1 MTNLNI
7 AVLASKSDYNIR
19 GIELSIESGVLPAQ
33 IHIVLSNKKCK
44 CIDYCKSKKIKNT
57 ICLWDEKKQ
66 TREQYDNSL
75 LKILSNYKI
84 DVIILSEW
92 DHAFTSIF
100 TKNYTKII
108 KINKVYSQKLNLVN
122 QTKHI
127 FNALVNNRIKSVVA
141 SLELINTASGSRNI
155 INELVIPYK
164 KTLTE
169 ADFHILV
176 DKYENGCLINGLIN
190 YINTLNKEKEEDL
203 FNNENIIHTS
213 AFKTIRYIGFNMMLI
228 QYMDTETVSN
238 LQRCS
243 IKNKAKFN
251 SLVNQWWF
259 NKSEHIIKNHYIWN
273 DGKFMVVKKTTPIR
287 YIFEVHGFLANTL
300 NTKLFD
306 MYKSNEIN
314 IYDDT
319 KDLKQY
325 YKLLSPKV
333 NIIDKNTNKGVSIE
347 YVLANSTLTNKTIN
361 NLINICQQLYNL
373 AYSLRDTLGLTLACA
388 QYEFGLD
395 HNNNIILIDDI
406 HSYNNSVYW
415 VNQSSLYDEKD
426 PSIYNINV
434 IYNWLITNCSD
445 INKDI
450 PAIPSVIISEAT
462 DSYHNYISRLYTI
475 DDRTK
480 CSGLNLPQRSDSW
493 SWSTAKN
500 IYLNYNH
507 DNMVCLVTNNKDD
520 TVINKTIKL
529 FKDIGIYTNVFEAS
543 PYKDIIKLISHIKQH
558 DSYTKQMIWVALSS
572 DINPICGIISANSRH
587 PVINCPIS
595 IDNRFSLQ
603 SLLSAI
609 QQYKDSPVLT
619 ILDYNNLPGAC
630 SKIFTA

>member
-7 AVLASKSDYNIR
+7 AVLASKSEYNIR
-19 GIELSIESGVLPAQ
+19 GIELAIESGVLPAQ

-66 TREQYDNSL
+66 SREQYDNSL

-213 AFKTIRYIGFNMMLI
+213 AFKTIRYIGFNMMMI

-238 LQRCS
+238 
-243 IKNKAKFN
+243 
-251 SLVNQWWF
+251 
-259 NKSEHIIKNHYIWN
+259 
-273 DGKFMVVKKTTPIR
+273 
-287 YIFEVHGFLANTL
+287 
-300 NTKLFD
+300 
-306 MYKSNEIN
+306 
-314 IYDDT
+314 
-319 KDLKQY
+319 
-325 YKLLSPKV
+325 
-333 NIIDKNTNKGVSIE
+333 
-347 YVLANSTLTNKTIN
+347 
-361 NLINICQQLYNL
+361 
-373 AYSLRDTLGLTLACA
+373 
-388 QYEFGLD
+388 
-395 HNNNIILIDDI
+395 
-406 HSYNNSVYW
+406 
-415 VNQSSLYDEKD
+415 
-426 PSIYNINV
+426 
-434 IYNWLITNCSD
+434 
-445 INKDI
+445 
-450 PAIPSVIISEAT
+450 
-462 DSYHNYISRLYTI
+462 
-475 DDRTK
+475 
-480 CSGLNLPQRSDSW
+480 
-493 SWSTAKN
+493 
-500 IYLNYNH
+500 
-507 DNMVCLVTNNKDD
+507 
-520 TVINKTIKL
+520 
-529 FKDIGIYTNVFEAS
+529 
-543 PYKDIIKLISHIKQH
+543 
-558 DSYTKQMIWVALSS
+558 
-572 DINPICGIISANSRH
+572 
-587 PVINCPIS
+587 
-595 IDNRFSLQ
+595 
-603 SLLSAI
+603 
-609 QQYKDSPVLT
+609 
-619 ILDYNNLPGAC
+619 
-630 SKIFTA
+630 